1 VSEGSSPKASG
12 VASTRGADPVAT
24 CRYPRSVLRVKAPW
38 STPLRLLGD
47 RDRDD
52 VLAICDRDPVLNVFV
67 ASRVR
72 AVGLDPPRLGAQL
85 WGHQAGGRLASL
97 CYAGANLVPVAATPD
112 AIVAFADRAR
122 AQGRRCS
129 SLVGPAPAVDQL
141 WELLAPHWSRP
152 RDVRRSQ
159 PVMAISGP
167 PAVTPDPLV
176 RRVRPEQ
183 LDVLFPA
190 SVAMFTE
197 EVGISPVGPD
207 GGAGYR
213 ARVAEL
219 ISVGRAFARIHDG
232 EVIFKAE
239 IGAVTPQAC
248 QIQGVWVRPEWRG
261 RGIAGPG
268 VAAVVAEAARSFA
281 PVVSLY
287 VNDLNA
293 PARAAY
299 RRVGFTEVATFM
311 SVLF

>member
-1 VSEGSSPKASG
+1 
-12 VASTRGADPVAT
+12 
-24 CRYPRSVLRVKAPW
+24 VKAPW
-38 STPLRLLGD
+38 AAPVRLLGD
-47 RDRDD
+47 RDRDE

-72 AVGLDPPRLGAQL
+72 AGGLDPARLGAQV
-85 WGHQAGGRLASL
+85 WGHHADGRLVSV
-97 CYAGANLVPVAATPD
+97 CYAGANLVPVAATSE
-112 AIVAFADRAR
+112 ATAAFATRAR

-129 SLVGPAPAVDQL
+129 SLVGPADAVAELWQQL
-141 WELLAPHWSRP
+141 RPHWGQPREVRP
-152 RDVRRSQ
+152 AQ

-167 PAVTPDPLV
+167 PLVPPDPLV
-176 RRVRPEQ
+176 RRVRPDQ

-190 SVAMFTE
+190 CVAMFTE
-197 EVGISPVGPD
+197 EVGVSPLGVD

-219 ISVGRAFARIHDG
+219 IRAGRAFARIENG

-248 QIQGVWVRPEWRG
+248 QVQGVWVRPESRG
-261 RGIAGPG
+261 RGLAAPG
-268 VAAVVAEAARSFA
+268 VAAVVAEALSGVA

-287 VNDLNA
+287 VNDFNA

-299 RRVGFTEVATFM
+299 RRVGFAETATFM